1 MTENKM
7 GRPRIEIDRE
17 QFEYLCKIQCTLNEI
32 ASFFDCSMDTIERW
46 CKREYEMTFAD
57 TFALKSGSGKVSLR
71 RKQFQAALAG
81 DKTML
86 VWLGKQMLS
95 QTDKLDQ
102 NISGIKV
109 NIVDDV

>member
-1 MTENKM
+1 MTENKG

-17 QFEYLCKIQCTLNEI
+17 QFEDLCKIQCTLEEI
-32 ASFFDCSMDTIERW
+32 ASYFDCSDDTIERW
-46 CKREYEMTFAD
+46 CLREYDKGFAEV
-57 TFALKSGSGKVSLR
+57 FRLKRGKGKVSLR
-71 RKQFQAALAG
+71 RKQYQCALDG